1 MSSFHEYHSVCIV
14 MIVAKIHGTLSVTS
28 TLLRGCF
35 VFTHGVFMT
44 ILGHP
49 MIPISHTRKQ
59 RHREGEWPRPPS
71 I

>member
-44 ILGHP
+44 ILRHSDD
-49 MIPISHTRKQ
+49 SHFTHEEAEAQ
-59 RHREGEWPRPPS
+59 RR
-71 I
+71 